1 MGIETPPGG
10 ILPTRKAK
18 SQPSTS
24 CATSLA
30 SLQGLFIPDCQ
41 AKTWAPPCSAP
52 PRSAVHLPPWT
63 LFSHILCTTFPH
75 RQPAWRLSAHPA
87 LYPLSVLPALQTQ
100 LSTVLALMLDFLL
113 SSWSASVWRQAVC
126 GHIFFKESTF
136 ASLTAR
142 LHCLFSVWLSLGF
155 YWRLLPHLVQPM
167 AGYFSVLK

>member
-1 MGIETPPGG
+1 MAKDNLDFLIGCLPGAELQVCAVMGIETPPGG

-126 GHIFFKESTF
+126 GHIFLRKAHLLLSQPVSI
-136 ASLTAR
+136 ACSL
-142 LHCLFSVWLSLGF
+142 CG
-155 YWRLLPHLVQPM
+155 
-167 AGYFSVLK
+167 